1 MKHDRER
8 FLSACR
14 TKADYVVTDG
24 DELTVYT
31 ALERP
36 LHEAGARVFTE
47 WANAN
52 EVERIVVRSNFLQL
66 RLGPSV
72 GVCQVLEQLEACRS
86 LPLTEGMA
94 EVVDRS
100 DLWGDLPADAGAFIE
115 IKGEVCDVF
124 SHLREPI
131 RNVPKSQFR
140 CVE

>member
-31 ALERP
+31 AVERP

-47 WANAN
+47 WVNAN
-52 EVERIVVRSNFLQL
+52 EVERIVVRSNFLQM

-72 GVCQVLEQLEACRS
+72 EVSQVLEQLEACRS
-86 LPLTEGMA
+86 LPLTEGIA
-94 EVVDRS
+94 EIDVRS
-100 DLWGDLPADAGAFIE
+100 GLWPDLPAEAAAFIRVH
-115 IKGEVCDVF
+115 GDRCDVF

-131 RNVPKSQFR
+131 KNVPRSQFR
-140 CVE
+140 WVE